1 MIESVHEE
9 GFHLG
14 YKIGF
19 MHGRDGTPDND
30 EDNPDNDI
38 DDLKADDADE
48 EGCV

>member
-1 MIESVHEE
+1 
-9 GFHLG
+9 
-14 YKIGF
+14 